1 MKELSLNILDIAM
14 NSVKAKASVIGIDI
28 AETDEKLEITI
39 TDNGCGMTQ
48 EQVARLRDPFF
59 TSRTTRKVGLGVPF
73 LVLAA
78 EQTGGEV
85 VIESRAES
93 DFPEDHGTKV
103 KAVFMKQSI
112 DFTPLGDIISTLIT
126 LIQGNP
132 QIDFEFSHTSDTG
145 DVRLSVAEIRE
156 FMGGDIS
163 LAEPEI
169 LGWISE
175 NLKEQY
181 EEKNK

>member
-14 NSVKAKASVIGIDI
+14 NSVKARASVIGISI
-28 AETDEKLEITI
+28 TETDEWLEIII
-39 TDNGCGMTQ
+39 TDNGCGMKP

-85 VIESRAES
+85 IIESRSEL

-103 KAVFMKQSI
+103 SAVFMKSSI

-132 QIDFEFSHTSDTG
+132 LIDFEFSHIFSEG
-145 DVRLSVAEIRE
+145 EVRLSLAELRE
-156 FMGGDIS
+156 FMGSDIS

-169 LGWISE
+169 LSWISE